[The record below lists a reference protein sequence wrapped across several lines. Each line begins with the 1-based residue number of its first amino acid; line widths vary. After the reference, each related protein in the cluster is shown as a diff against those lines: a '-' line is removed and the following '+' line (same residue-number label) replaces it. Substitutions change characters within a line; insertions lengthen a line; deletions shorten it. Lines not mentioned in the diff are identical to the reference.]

1 MSDQK
6 QGGIEWELGEAES
19 AIVAAGDDPVA
30 RAVAFRRHAEAIRNM
45 MQGALVPSFVSIVE
59 RVLSGKI
66 DPVAEA
72 ITGLRADVLAAA
84 AESARRL
91 GKQDKNIAA
100 LAVRVSALEANNV
113 RLEALEDAIAAL
125 RAASVAERHHGE

>member
-45 MQGALVPSFVSIVE
+45 MQGALVPSFVGIVE
-59 RVLSGKI
+59 RVMGQKI

-72 ITGLRADVLAAA
+72 INGLRADVQYSA
-84 AESARRL
+84 AEFSTRL
-91 GKQDKNIAA
+91 GKQDDDIAA
-100 LAVRVSALEANNV
+100 LALRVTALEANNT

-125 RAASVAERHHGE
+125 RLASVAERAA